1 MRSKVFFTALGLLV
15 IILGVI
21 SWSLSVEAASI
32 KPGKPI
38 VLGLPCSFKAT
49 PWPLG
54 AKYGWELAVE
64 EINAAGGVKVG
75 GEMHQLK
82 LIVLDTRD
90 EEPGVPVSESL
101 LGIEKLI
108 LDEKVDV
115 LVGGP
120 TMSEA
125 SMAAIDL
132 VAKYDIVH
140 LITSGTW
147 TPGWPKKVGGNIKK
161 YRNSF
166 KMSLNAVTAVQSGME
181 LLGKIREKLALS
193 KAFCIIDDV
202 LFCRNAMDAFA
213 GMAEKKGFTI
223 LGREAVPHG
232 STDFS
237 PALMKAKRSGADLLF
252 FWTNLATTTVFFK
265 QFIDLEVPALPIGF
279 AAGAQEH
286 EVYKVVG
293 GKVEYITFPNPHAN
307 ITSLKA
313 PGALQFQ
320 QAFENKFGRKPFG
333 GSGNAYVGAYLLK
346 DVIERTGSLETS
358 ALVAALE
365 KCDYAS
371 MNGRIRFDGNHESI
385 YSLYDPKEGVVP
397 VWSQWQGGR
406 RVAIWPPAL
415 ADAEIKLPPW
425 MKR

>member
-1 MRSKVFFTALGLLV
+1 MKKKVFYTALTLTMVVMLV
-15 IILGVI
+15 I
-21 SWSLSVEAASI
+21 SFSFPAQASPV
-32 KPGKPI
+32 KKGKPI

-54 AKYGWELAVE
+54 AKYSWELAVE
-64 EINAAGGVKVG
+64 EINAAGGVHVG
-75 GEMHQLK
+75 GVMRPIK
-82 LIVLDTRD
+82 LVVLDTRD

-108 LDEKVDV
+108 LDDKADI

-132 VAKYDIVH
+132 VAKYNIVH

-166 KMSLNAVTAVQSGME
+166 KMSLNAVVAVKSGME
-181 LLGKIREKLALS
+181 LLEKIREKLALS

-213 GMAEKKGFTI
+213 GMVAKKGFTI

-232 STDFS
+232 TTDFS
-237 PALMKAKRSGADLLF
+237 PALMKAKKSGADLLF
-252 FWTNLATTTVFFK
+252 FWTNLATSTVLFK

-307 ITSLKA
+307 ISSTKA
-313 PGALQFQ
+313 PGALKFQ

-333 GSGNAYVGAYLLK
+333 GSGNAYVGAYMLK
-346 DVIERTGSLETS
+346 DAIERTGSLDTN
-358 ALVAALE
+358 ALIATLE
-365 KCDYAS
+365 KTDYMS
-371 MNGRIRFDGNHESI
+371 MNGRVRFDENHESI

-397 VWSQWQGGR
+397 VWSQWQAGK

-425 MKR
+425 MKK